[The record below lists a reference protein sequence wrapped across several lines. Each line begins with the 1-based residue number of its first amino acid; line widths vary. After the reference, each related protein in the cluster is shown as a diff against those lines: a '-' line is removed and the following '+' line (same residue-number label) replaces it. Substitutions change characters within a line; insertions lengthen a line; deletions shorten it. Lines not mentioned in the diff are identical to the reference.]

1 MITDI
6 NIILDEIE
14 EMKQKALEEYASN
27 WEIDINAYCTGYE
40 LGYADALSYLMSFI
54 KEED

>member
-27 WEIDINAYCTGYE
+27 CEIDINAYGTGYE
-40 LGYADALSYLMSFI
+40 LGYADALRYLMSFI
-54 KEED
+54 KEEN